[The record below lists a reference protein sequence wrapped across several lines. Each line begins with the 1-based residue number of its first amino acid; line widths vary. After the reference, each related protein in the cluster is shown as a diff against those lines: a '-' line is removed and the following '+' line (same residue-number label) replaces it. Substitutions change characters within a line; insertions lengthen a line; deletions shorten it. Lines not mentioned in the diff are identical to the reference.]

1 MQAPLQTVPVQAL
14 RIARCRSRV
23 LRMDETILRHRQTN
37 PARRAGV
44 VVYISPSSPPM
55 YEHERATL
63 CTNGRTIARLSGC
76 EYGGIHGDGHRG
88 CAGLF
93 FVPDEA
99 LVVEEAA
106 PLGIRGEGDLFGG
119 IVPHAFV
126 GTKAISHDLIDECA
140 DRPAGW
146 STTFAK
152 VAADVTLPGYTVFSA
167 RDARRAAKRLLAL
180 GSIRLKRSVSCGG
193 GGQEAA
199 ASAAEVDAF
208 LDKLSA
214 DELTM
219 YGLV

>member
-1 MQAPLQTVPVQAL
+1 MP
-14 RIARCRSRV
+14 
-23 LRMDETILRHRQTN
+23 
-37 PARRAGV
+37 AGV
-44 VVYISPSSPPM
+44 VVYISPSSPPT

-76 EYGGIHGDGHRG
+76 QFGGIHRDGHRG

-99 LVVEEAA
+99 LVIAEAA
-106 PLGIRGEGDLFGG
+106 PLGIRGESDVFGG

-126 GTKAISHDLIDECA
+126 GTKAISHELIDQCA

-146 STTFAK
+146 STTFAEES
-152 VAADVTLPGYTVFSA
+152 ADVVLPGYTVFSA

-180 GSIRLKRSVSCGG
+180 GSIRLKRPVSCGG

-199 ASAAEVDAF
+199 ANASDVDAF
-208 LDKLSA
+208 LEKLSH
-214 DELTM
+214 DELTT
-219 YGLV
+219 YGLVLETNLRDVTTYSLGQ